1 MTRAARTLAA
11 LALAVAAVLL
21 AAPGA
26 RAQRP
31 QPNARPQAIDVE
43 PQRVVIPGGGTDLF
57 RALLDKEGIQPVTQ
71 RDLNNM
77 WGGSED
83 LIVVVIGSTQAV
95 NWNQDPLRWVK
106 NAVQANGAA
115 LVATDSNNVWL
126 SRAGDFNNNVVAG
139 INGNNVRADNLDGH
153 RNDMNCP
160 YAVPVSPDE
169 HLRADDKPGP
179 VWGLFRGLTKLATN
193 QPTYLE
199 MHGNFGGEFQYPLAR
214 FPKSAFVGGG
224 QALPRNTYLAV
235 GGDGP
240 RQRFNNDRPGFSFLA
255 VADSSIFINQMIMET
270 DADNLEFTL
279 RTVEYLQ
286 GPDKTRKRCL
296 FFENGRVVEKFDGLR
311 SALAKPQPKIPPE
324 AMPSIPNVLGKNQ
337 DKLIDM
343 ANGMADQL
351 QTKDALHNFVMG
363 RPGSEGERKMFA
375 RVLEGA
381 LVFAA
386 IAVIVFLLRRTMG
399 SKQPTDVPP
408 APNTGAGA
416 AKTGPPGVFD
426 RRQKELVRRNN
437 LYEPVRNLMRE
448 FFDAVGAPPNPG
460 PKLPPL
466 EISDAVRKP
475 ESLRQAIRDMWR
487 IAYGPP
493 QPITAQRWFELE
505 PYFDRLRKAHADGKW
520 RFVTDE

>member
-1 MTRAARTLAA
+1 MTRATRTFAA
-11 LALAVAAVLL
+11 LALAVAAVVL

-26 RAQRP
+26 HAQRFQQQGP
-31 QPNARPQAIDVE
+31 AFQPE

-115 LVATDSNNVWL
+115 LVATDSSNVWL
-126 SRAGDFNNNVVAG
+126 SRAGDFNNNGVVVISGA
-139 INGNNVRADNLDGH
+139 NVRADNLDGH
-153 RNDMNCP
+153 RNDTNCP

-169 HLRADDKPGP
+169 YLRADEKPGP

-199 MHGNFGGEFQYPLAR
+199 MKGNFGGEFQYPLAR
-214 FPKSAFVGGG
+214 FPKSAAMGWGA
-224 QALPRNTYLAV
+224 QALPRNAYLAV

-240 RQRFNNDRPGFSFLA
+240 RQRFTDKQGYSFLA
-255 VADSSIFINQMIMET
+255 VADSSIFINQMLMEPT
-270 DADNLEFTL
+270 AQNLEFAL
-279 RTVEYLQ
+279 NTVEYLQ

-311 SALAKPQPKIPPE
+311 SALAKPQPKVPPE
-324 AMPSIPNVLGKNQ
+324 AMPNVPNVLGKNQ

-343 ANGMADQL
+343 ANGMADQF
-351 QTKDALHNFVMG
+351 QTKDGLHNILVG
-363 RPGSEGERKMFA
+363 PPGSENERRAFG
-375 RVLEGA
+375 RWVE
-381 LVFAA
+381 VV
-386 IAVIVFLLRRTMG
+386 AVIASIAIILFLLRRTTQA
-399 SKQPTDVPP
+399 KQPTDVPP

-466 EISDAVRKP
+466 EISDEVRKP

-493 QPITAQRWFELE
+493 QPISAQRWFELE